1 MYYKFTAYL
10 AEHLTHFNS
19 PTLYFT
25 VIKTLDHCY
34 CLFRSSQSSYDVAVN
49 NYCKVNYQIFW
60 INFAWSNAFCKLPFL
75 CLNVESKNVQL
86 QCNYTVNSLWINV
99 YFMFF
104 VSSWIRF
111 FEFFLIIQKL
121 TFCCRISFSASLAK

>member
-1 MYYKFTAYL
+1 MYYKFTAYF
-10 AEHLTHFNS
+10 AEHLTHFHS

-25 VIKTLDHCY
+25 AIKTLDHCY
-34 CLFRSSQSSYDVAVN
+34 CLFRSSQSSYDAAVN

-60 INFAWSNAFCKLPFL
+60 INFAWSNAFCKISFL
-75 CLNVESKNVQL
+75 CLNVESKKVQL
-86 QCNYTVNSLWINV
+86 QCNYWLIKV

-104 VSSWIRF
+104 VNLWIRF
-111 FEFFLIIQKL
+111 FEIFYFLIIQKL